1 MPTLIPSSYFV
12 HDAMQICLWFV
23 FLGLAVA
30 THTAQSDEGEF
41 AMEKNTATNQFAGP
55 DTNWQPSY
63 RLNTANV
70 MLNRSKDAAP
80 SGTGFSSTPRL
91 SLLAEPKKEDDWS
104 VNIQKQ
110 IPTSSNCSSL
120 SSLMCLDSKDEG
132 PDNKPQQDSFWF
144 VLRKAFH
151 F

>member
-63 RLNTANV
+63 RLKRCRTLGNRIQQHTSAIPPRRAEKGGRLVSKHTKANSNQQQLFFIV
-70 MLNRSKDAAP
+70 IPHVS
-80 SGTGFSSTPRL
+80 RL
-91 SLLAEPKKEDDWS
+91 ERRR
-104 VNIQKQ
+104 
-110 IPTSSNCSSL
+110 T
-120 SSLMCLDSKDEG
+120 
-132 PDNKPQQDSFWF
+132 
-144 VLRKAFH
+144 R
-151 F
+151 